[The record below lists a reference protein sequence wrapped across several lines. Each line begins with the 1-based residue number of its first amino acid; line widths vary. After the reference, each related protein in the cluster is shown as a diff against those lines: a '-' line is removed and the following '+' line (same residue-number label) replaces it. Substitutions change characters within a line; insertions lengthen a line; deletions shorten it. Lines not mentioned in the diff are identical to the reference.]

1 MLVIDYDFY
10 VCLLE
15 LVKGEVKIWK
25 KYVNNNLKYIVWLLN
40 VWRRI
45 IENFKLMLFNVYR
58 NIDVFLSFKM
68 VLESVIVFKS
78 YI

>member
-1 MLVIDYDFY
+1 M
-10 VCLLE
+10 
-15 LVKGEVKIWK
+15 KGEVKICK
-25 KYVNNNLKYIVWLLN
+25 MYVNNNLKYIVWLLN

-68 VLESVIVFKS
+68 VLENVIVFKS